1 MGNLHEL
8 EIVIMSLAAVL
19 ALAFAT
25 AVETPF
31 LLRSEIIL
39 ISVAVILATLVGQG
53 LTLAPLIRLLH
64 LEEEHELEGEETRA
78 REHAATAAL
87 TRLDQLAGEDW
98 LRAESVERLRLQYSR
113 RVERLA
119 KAGSVDEECST
130 KATAAFQ
137 QLWYQTLTAERLA
150 LIALRNDGTISDEVL
165 YRLEHELSV
174 EALRVGIGE
183 RPMTA
188 SARADRVSITPASSA

>member
-78 REHAATAAL
+78 REHTATAAL

-98 LRAESVERLRLQYSR
+98 LRAE
-113 RVERLA
+113 
-119 KAGSVDEECST
+119 
-130 KATAAFQ
+130 
-137 QLWYQTLTAERLA
+137 
-150 LIALRNDGTISDEVL
+150 
-165 YRLEHELSV
+165 
-174 EALRVGIGE
+174 
-183 RPMTA
+183 
-188 SARADRVSITPASSA
+188 